1 LERDGFD
8 IEAANSVDA
17 GEASPHRPFGVVLM
31 RLRVA
36 EINQHPIAH
45 VPGDNTIGCGDYF
58 SDGAV
63 ISGDDLAIIFGIE
76 AC

>member
-17 GEASPHRPFGVVLM
+17 GEASPHRPFGVVLV

-36 EINQHPIAH
+36 EIHQHPIAH
-45 VPGDNTIGCGDYF
+45 VPGDKTVGFGDYF
-58 SDGAV
+58 GDGAV
-63 ISGDDLAIIFGIE
+63 ISDDNLAIIFGIE